1 MTPFQTASERL
12 GAFCAVVI
20 IARIKSGNLVLPGE
34 RVYNISEEEA
44 PPPPYKGR
52 EILPPYVEVAAPK
65 TQDICSSLRTSTEPA
80 QQRSREAG
88 ERISPPMAAPASCL
102 LRLWPLMLF
111 DLKGDVD
118 NRRHG
123 EAVQCLRLTRG
134 LTPRATYSAVAIQ
147 DFERSFILLGFG
159 LRRGDES

>member
-52 EILPPYVEVAAPK
+52 EILPPYVEVAAPEN
-65 TQDICSSLRTSTEPA
+65 QDICSSLGTSTEPA
-80 QQRSREAG
+80 QQRGREAG
-88 ERISPPMAAPASCL
+88 ERSFFRSLGCKL
-102 LRLWPLMLF
+102 GNLW
-111 DLKGDVD
+111 
-118 NRRHG
+118 
-123 EAVQCLRLTRG
+123 ET
-134 LTPRATYSAVAIQ
+134 
-147 DFERSFILLGFG
+147 FEM
-159 LRRGDES
+159 

>member
-44 PPPPYKGR
+44 PPPPYEGR
-52 EILPPYVEVAAPK
+52 EILPPYVEVAAPQ
-65 TQDICSSLRTSTEPA
+65 TQDICSSLGISTEPA

-88 ERISPPMAAPASCL
+88 ERISPPMAAPASCVPPTITVSSSPTHETA
-102 LRLWPLMLF
+102 LRTPW
-111 DLKGDVD
+111 
-118 NRRHG
+118 
-123 EAVQCLRLTRG
+123 AVSLGIVGNVRNVTSHSHESGAYDAGRIVQ
-134 LTPRATYSAVAIQ
+134 SIQ
-147 DFERSFILLGFG
+147 IEVTNH
-159 LRRGDES
+159 